1 MWGDFTHSVGDL
13 SSWPMCG
20 VCVPV
25 SWPFLSHLS
34 LLRHRVLLFWGVS
47 VRPSVH
53 PPIRVWPCGYVEAR
67 GDMLGTLPVLS
78 LSP

>member
-34 LLRHRVLLFWGVS
+34 LLRHRVLLFWGVCVCPS
-47 VRPSVH
+47 VR

-67 GDMLGTLPVLS
+67 GDMLGTLPALS